1 MDSKLPTKPAP
12 SRAKTNWIKAKDLL
26 KNAKVFNRTAA
37 YQASLKNKLE
47 EVNTVVYRTKYKIDK
62 LKANLFLKEGGLLD
76 KNEYFINR

>member
-47 EVNTVVYRTKYKIDK
+47 HV
-62 LKANLFLKEGGLLD
+62 FLV
-76 KNEYFINR
+76 

>member
-26 KNAKVFNRTAA
+26 KNAKVFNRSVEERKE
-37 YQASLKNKLE
+37 ASLKNKLE

-62 LKANLFLKEGGLLD
+62 LKANLG
-76 KNEYFINR
+76 